1 MTKVPVGVL
10 ISGSGTNLQ
19 ALIDACERPDY
30 PAEIAVVISNK
41 KSAYGLER
49 AKAAGLATAWL
60 PARPHPS
67 REAHEAALTE
77 TLRRHAAQ
85 WVVCAGY
92 MRVLSPSFVHD
103 WPNRI
108 LNIHPALLPAFPG
121 IDAQGQAHEAGVR
134 ISGATVHLVDEGCD
148 TGPILAQ
155 AATAVLEDDTRD
167 SLQKRILKLEHVLY
181 PQVLRWAVEGRIE
194 LHGGRASIRLAPG
207 ESRFLWLSPE

>member
-19 ALIDACERPDY
+19 ALIDACKHPDY

-60 PARPHPS
+60 PARPHSS
-67 REAHEAALTE
+67 REDHEAALTE
-77 TLRRHAAQ
+77 TLRHHAAQ

-92 MRVLSPSFVHD
+92 MRVLSPSFVHN

-108 LNIHPALLPAFPG
+108 LNIHPSLLPAFPG

-181 PQVLRWAVEGRIE
+181 PQVLRWAAEGRIE
-194 LHGGRASIRLAPG
+194 LDGGRASIRLAPG
-207 ESRFLWLSPE
+207 ESRFFWLSPE